1 MSDILV
7 VEDETVLAKSIVAF
21 LERRGFSARFAVDAA
36 SARAMFDRQV
46 PRLVI
51 LDYKL
56 NGDDG
61 IDLLR
66 WMRQKD
72 DRVQVVMMTG
82 HGDVAVAVL
91 AMKAGARDFLT
102 KPAPLASIAGIASEL
117 MLEDMAPGLDATGVD
132 RIVGRSSAANSLR
145 KQVTR
150 LAGAAPTGGTRP
162 GVLIVGPRGCGK
174 ELAATALHESTAE
187 PGPLIRVDCS
197 LLDDGATAQLTDAV
211 RQAEG
216 GTLLLRRVCQLSP
229 LAQASLLRLLD
240 RSGRP
245 PSLIATTENH
255 LAGGDTFLPDLLFR
269 LQVGWIDV
277 PALAERTADILPI
290 AEVIARRIARA
301 SGQARPRLAGGAR
314 ARLLE
319 HDWPGNVA
327 ELVNCVERAMLMRDG
342 DVIEAAHI
350 RPASQ
355 TAPRS
360 GDDPLPTLSDL
371 EQGAIRKALHR
382 TGGNV
387 SRAAQML
394 GVSRD
399 TLRYR
404 MEKFDM
410 QRE

>member
-21 LERRGFSARFAVDAA
+21 LERRGFFARFAVDAA
-36 SARAMFDRQV
+36 SAKAMFDRQV

-56 NGDDG
+56 NEDDG
-61 IDLLR
+61 LDLLR
-66 WMRQKD
+66 WMRSAD

-82 HGDVAVAVL
+82 HGDVSVAVQ

-102 KPAPLASIAGIASEL
+102 KPAPLASIAAIASEL
-117 MLEDMAPGLDATGVD
+117 MLADMAPGLDAVGVD

-145 KQVTR
+145 KQITR
-150 LAGAAPTGGTRP
+150 LAAARPVETRP

-174 ELAATALHESTAE
+174 GLAATALHESATA
-187 PGPLIRVDCS
+187 PGPLVRVDCS
-197 LLDDGATAQLTDAV
+197 LLDEGATAHLTDAV

-216 GTLLLRRVCQLSP
+216 GTLLLRRVCQLDRV
-229 LAQASLLRLLD
+229 AQASLLRLLE
-240 RSGRP
+240 RSAQQP
-245 PSLIATTENH
+245 ALVATTENH
-255 LAGGDTFLPDLLFR
+255 LAGGDDFLPDLLFR

-290 AEVIARRIARA
+290 AELTARRIARA
-301 SGQARPRLAGGAR
+301 AGQARPRFTASAR
-314 ARLLE
+314 AALLE

-327 ELVNCVERAMLMRDG
+327 ELVNCIERAMLMLED
-342 DVIEAAHI
+342 DVIDASQI
-350 RPASQ
+350 RPAS
-355 TAPRS
+355 AP
-360 GDDPLPTLSDL
+360 GALDDEPLPTLSEL

-394 GVSRD
+394 GISRD

-410 QRE
+410 PRE

>member
-36 SARAMFDRQV
+36 SAKTMFERQT

-56 NGDDG
+56 NEDDG
-61 IDLLR
+61 LDLLR
-66 WMRQKD
+66 WMRMAD
-72 DRVQVVMMTG
+72 DRAQVVMMTG
-82 HGDVAVAVL
+82 HGDVSVAVQ
-91 AMKAGARDFLT
+91 AMKSGARDFLT
-102 KPAPLASIAGIASEL
+102 KPAPLASIAAIASEL
-117 MLEDMAPGLDATGVD
+117 MLADMAPGLDATGVD
-132 RIVGRSSAANSLR
+132 RIVGRSSPANSLR
-145 KQVTR
+145 KQITR
-150 LAGAAPTGGTRP
+150 LAAAATGSTRP

-174 ELAATALHESTAE
+174 GLVATALHESVPE
-187 PGPLIRVDCS
+187 PGPMIRVDCF
-197 LLDDGATAQLTDAV
+197 LLDEGATAHLTESV

-216 GTLLLRRVCQLSP
+216 GSLFLRRVCQLDRV
-229 LAQASLLRLLD
+229 AQASLLRLLD
-240 RSGRP
+240 RSSNP

-255 LAGGDTFLPDLLFR
+255 LGGGDAFLPDLLLR

-277 PALAERTADILPI
+277 PALTERTADILPI
-290 AEVIARRIARA
+290 AEVVARRLARA
-301 SGQARPRLAGGAR
+301 AGQARPRFAASAR
-314 ARLLE
+314 AALLE

-327 ELVNCVERAMLMRDG
+327 ELVNCVERAMLMRD
-342 DVIEAAHI
+342 DDLIDASHI
-350 RPASQ
+350 RPASALGGLED
-355 TAPRS
+355 T
-360 GDDPLPTLSDL
+360 PLPTLSEL

-394 GVSRD
+394 GISRD